1 MSQTLTAERFLS
13 IPASMV
19 TEIASALEDGKVVA
33 SRYGY
38 SDQEWDEISKTPAFV
53 KAVSVAK
60 AEMDRNGTTFKLK
73 ASVMADALLDDMFS
87 TAMKADVPLK
97 DKATALSLLTR
108 VAELEPKTNT
118 QVQAGPGFS
127 ITINIPTAPVDE
139 SKVVSDQSTVET
151 IEPKQITLNFKPE
164 SNPKPIE
171 AQNDEESED
180 S

>member
-19 TEIASALEDGKVVA
+19 TEVASALEDGKVVA

-38 SDQEWDEISKTPAFV
+38 SDQDWDVISKTPAFV
-53 KAVSVAK
+53 KAVSTAK

-127 ITINIPTAPVDE
+127 ITINIPSVPVED
-139 SKVVSDQSTVET
+139 KQVVADQGDVET
-151 IEPKQITLNFKPE
+151 IEPKQITLNFNPE
-164 SNPKPIE
+164 PK
-171 AQNDEESED
+171 EETRDGEPREE
-180 S
+180 